1 MVDRQLFDAH
11 NPLCFELHTCSV
23 RPCTRVWRIPKSWS
37 SLGVSPKELAAA
49 FQTQAPKLLR
59 QVQQCQCS
67 ADVGEAL
74 QTFSEAAENSV
85 AQALALQHAVDP
97 VRQPL
102 AHLPRAYRGRCRPR
116 KLVHKE
122 VCAVSR
128 PDRMGGFTPDVE
140 VTSVLARMKVRQV
153 RRILTFQRGLD
164 KWHRAGSP
172 AEPSGVAQLR
182 AEWRAILRAKGY
194 PPNFPAWILEVAHFT
209 HFPVEFPTADW
220 LSDLLAYVR
229 FDCECLARQEARR
242 RKSDFLHQV
251 CVDTEVGGC
260 RQGFRAMRAAPNPPF
275 TEVPCTVQV
284 EVERLPNT
292 IQSDGVAVYQM
303 QGSGVFLPGQTASL
317 EGISCVVQ
325 SAKDSEVA
333 LHGECLPATGLL
345 VQSYTACTP
354 TELHAAFDAF
364 WGPLWQ
370 RDKGDSC
377 QSLSSWPKL
386 QTILAESCFS
396 CPEMQLNCSPAQW
409 RAAIKRMPA
418 RKATGI
424 CGWSPSDLKILPD
437 VALELLSAIF
447 NKAVLHGL
455 PAHLLQA
462 RVCVLAKA
470 FSPSH
475 IKQSRPITIFSTLYR
490 IWASVVTREVLQA
503 WSLTFPPSVMGSM
516 PGKACR
522 DVSYRQQHWI
532 ELSLLAGTARYG
544 FSLDIV
550 KCFNQLGWPA
560 IETVMV
566 RLGVPEAIV
575 VFWLNCLS
583 KLERHSCFLGN
594 LSKGT
599 VCFNGAPEGD
609 PLSVAALAGICCFA
623 EEACRTQGVSFDTYV
638 DNWSWS
644 GQIAGALEKAIPKAL
659 RFLDALALPIDW
671 SKSYTWATTAA
682 GRAWWKKAHNRVFPA
697 NAQVQQV
704 SEVRDLGVAFKFDGC
719 AHAMSR
725 GARITD
731 GVERLDRLRNQPRS
745 PSLKA
750 SMIQR
755 GVWPACLYGAEGH
768 AFTLA
773 ELQLLRGRA
782 ARTIVGQHT
791 VLSPFL
797 ALAAISTSCQDPQ
810 LYCLDQQLQVLRR
823 TCQLDSELGLSI
835 LEIACQTPAKRGYQG
850 PATALRLALDR
861 LGLTISSVG
870 VLKGRDN
877 TWVDVTACHR
887 AEIKGLLQR
896 SWSLYVQE
904 QVSHRN
910 GLGSAPEVH
919 TGLTGKLLQK
929 FSSNDQII
937 LARHITGAFSSA
949 AAKNKWDPEI
959 SSQCPLCG
967 GLQTKHHKF
976 LQCPALRPVRDGCVE
991 LLREVEEDWPH
1002 WIHAPYVAMPANLE
1016 VNRLVFATRALLMP
1030 SAVELDMDK
1039 IGTRPF
1045 LRMFTDGSC
1054 RHPGVPDA
1062 SYAGF
1067 AVILDTSPCDA
1078 SIPGILHQ
1086 WRSTGC
1092 PPNEFRVLCQG
1103 SVPGLQSI
1111 NRAEVCAVI
1120 QAIRL
1125 AVILRAPACE
1135 IWTDSAF
1142 AISEF
1147 ERARTSLAGTW
1158 PDLCSLLR
1166 RLPLE
1171 TVNLRKI
1178 ASHQD
1183 LSKLWGM
1190 EQWFAAGNS
1199 AADVAAKS
1207 AVGRELQC
1215 VQDIAATAAD
1225 CIHRQTK
1232 LLPAFWKYLLQLS
1245 AEEMRL
1251 LRALDVPDAPAARP
1265 LAGSKPE
1272 AWLALNR
1279 GPFQAWTVPDFQ
1291 REWLLACSWPPWFTV
1306 PVWSWVRNLQWT
1318 ILPPRGRAPPGVAYV
1333 ELLTDFVYKFRL
1345 LPPAGLLANRDPL
1358 NDETSSLVAP
1368 MTLRQLNHSLVEAV
1382 RQLERLSGVA
1392 QAAQQSL
1399 FPERTRL

>member
-1 MVDRQLFDAH
+1 
-11 NPLCFELHTCSV
+11 
-23 RPCTRVWRIPKSWS
+23 
-37 SLGVSPKELAAA
+37 
-49 FQTQAPKLLR
+49 
-59 QVQQCQCS
+59 
-67 ADVGEAL
+67 
-74 QTFSEAAENSV
+74 
-85 AQALALQHAVDP
+85 
-97 VRQPL
+97 
-102 AHLPRAYRGRCRPR
+102 
-116 KLVHKE
+116 
-122 VCAVSR
+122 
-128 PDRMGGFTPDVE
+128 MGGFTPDVE

-731 GVERLDRLRNQPRS
+731 GVERLDRLR
-745 PSLKA
+745 K
-750 SMIQR
+750 I
-755 GVWPACLYGAEGH
+755 
-768 AFTLA
+768 
-773 ELQLLRGRA
+773 
-782 ARTIVGQHT
+782 
-791 VLSPFL
+791 
-797 ALAAISTSCQDPQ
+797 
-810 LYCLDQQLQVLRR
+810 
-823 TCQLDSELGLSI
+823 
-835 LEIACQTPAKRGYQG
+835 
-850 PATALRLALDR
+850 
-861 LGLTISSVG
+861 
-870 VLKGRDN
+870 
-877 TWVDVTACHR
+877 
-887 AEIKGLLQR
+887 
-896 SWSLYVQE
+896 
-904 QVSHRN
+904 
-910 GLGSAPEVH
+910 
-919 TGLTGKLLQK
+919 GLTG
-929 FSSNDQII
+929 SI
-937 LARHITGAFSSA
+937 
-949 AAKNKWDPEI
+949 
-959 SSQCPLCG
+959 
-967 GLQTKHHKF
+967 
-976 LQCPALRPVRDGCVE
+976 
-991 LLREVEEDWPH
+991 
-1002 WIHAPYVAMPANLE
+1002 
-1016 VNRLVFATRALLMP
+1016 
-1030 SAVELDMDK
+1030 AVELDMDK

-1054 RHPGVPDA
+1054 RHPGVP
-1062 SYAGF
+1062 
-1067 AVILDTSPCDA
+1067 
-1078 SIPGILHQ
+1078 
-1086 WRSTGC
+1086 
-1092 PPNEFRVLCQG
+1092 
-1103 SVPGLQSI
+1103 
-1111 NRAEVCAVI
+1111 
-1120 QAIRL
+1120 
-1125 AVILRAPACE
+1125 
-1135 IWTDSAF
+1135 
-1142 AISEF
+1142 
-1147 ERARTSLAGTW
+1147 
-1158 PDLCSLLR
+1158 
-1166 RLPLE
+1166 
-1171 TVNLRKI
+1171 
-1178 ASHQD
+1178 D

-1265 LAGSKPE
+1265 
-1272 AWLALNR
+1272 
-1279 GPFQAWTVPDFQ
+1279 FQAWTVPDFQ
-1291 REWLLACSWPPWFTV
+1291 RE
-1306 PVWSWVRNLQWT
+1306 
-1318 ILPPRGRAPPGVAYV
+1318 
-1333 ELLTDFVYKFRL
+1333 
-1345 LPPAGLLANRDPL
+1345 
-1358 NDETSSLVAP
+1358 
-1368 MTLRQLNHSLVEAV
+1368 
-1382 RQLERLSGVA
+1382 
-1392 QAAQQSL
+1392 
-1399 FPERTRL
+1399 